1 METEETSK
9 SDISIRVY
17 KTRGR
22 LELLYG
28 DRGMREFPC
37 ITGSN
42 PGDKEREGDR
52 RTPIGRFRV
61 VVKNPQSRF
70 FLSLGLDYPRIYDA
84 DRALASELITYHQYR
99 SLVRDLLYGD
109 MTDEAVQNRVWK
121 TPLGGEIFIHG
132 CADARRGTAG
142 CVALDNPDML
152 FLYHRIP
159 LGTPV
164 EILP

>member
-1 METEETSK
+1 M
-9 SDISIRVY
+9 DIDLIANKHIRVY
-17 KTRGR
+17 KSRGV
-22 LELLYG
+22 LELFNG
-28 DRGMREFPC
+28 DEPVRKFTC

-52 RTPIGRFRV
+52 RTPIGNFRV
-61 VVKNPQSRF
+61 VYKNPKSQF
-70 FLSLGLDYPRIYDA
+70 FLSLGLNYPRIYDA
-84 DRALASELITYHQYR
+84 NRGLADGLISYAVYR
-99 SLVRDLLYGD
+99 QLVRDIINGD
-109 MTDEAVQNRVWK
+109 MTCEAVQNRVWK

-152 FLYHRIP
+152 YLYHQIP
-159 LGTPV
+159 LGTAV

>member
-1 METEETSK
+1 M
-9 SDISIRVY
+9 DIGLTANKCIRVY
-17 KTRGR
+17 KSRGI
-22 LELLYG
+22 LELLDG
-28 DRGMREFPC
+28 DQTVRQFGC

-52 RTPIGRFRV
+52 RTPVGMFRV
-61 VVKNPQSRF
+61 VYKNPKSQF

-84 DRALASELITYHQYR
+84 NRGLADGLISYDLYR
-99 SLVRDLLYGD
+99 QLVRDIINGD
-109 MTDEAVQNRVWK
+109 MTSEIVQNRVWK

-132 CADARRGTAG
+132 RADARRGTAG

-152 FLYHRIP
+152 YLYHQIP
-159 LGTPV
+159 LGTAV